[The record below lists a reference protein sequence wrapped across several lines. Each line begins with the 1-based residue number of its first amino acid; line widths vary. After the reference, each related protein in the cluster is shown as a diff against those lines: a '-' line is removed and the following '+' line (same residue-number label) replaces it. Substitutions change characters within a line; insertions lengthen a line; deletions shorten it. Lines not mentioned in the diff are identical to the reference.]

1 MRGRW
6 HCCWELVGREGGGGG
21 GGWCKW
27 PGMLVNVSEVLQ
39 T

>member
-6 HCCWELVGREGGGGG
+6 HCCWELAGE